1 MASSAGVF
9 GAVADMLVALYNAA
23 GFRPIS
29 KWVDDF
35 LVVRLPGQSWTKEEF
50 IGLTANLGVP
60 WNEAKLRKFAKM
72 QRYIGFDWWVD
83 EKAMEPVSRAKKLQ
97 CYMEICFLVSTTSSP
112 ALSSSTSLL
121 ELRPSPL
128 QPNCPAKQRLFLW
141 TGINTPPPSIIN
153 DPVLLFLANAASQAL
168 LANAAS
174 YGAGLCKYHICDIF
188 SIPES
193 ACLPAPFHVLHSFA
207 LWAASDPESLDPDLA
222 SLRHFE
228 LVGVSTVRKYLSAI
242 RAWHIAQGWPEPLN
256 PLENNRIDWSLRGLG
271 RIVPARKRPL
281 RPPITIHML
290 RTIRAALILSDP
302 FDACIWAMA
311 TCAFR
316 GLMRFGEVSSPTS
329 HKFNG
334 ALHLKRSNAALST
347 DLNGARY
354 ARLDL
359 PSAKTAKPGETQSVF
374 IAEQE
379 PDLCALRALA
389 NLAAVVPAAK
399 EDPLFSWQD
408 KHAKI
413 RPMAK
418 QAALKRINGIFSSVG
433 LGTTFGH
440 SFRIGAASFFLAR
453 KVDPEIVHLAGRW
466 KSLAYETYIRSFELV
481 VNQHTGNLATSDLH

>member
-1 MASSAGVF
+1 M
-9 GAVADMLVALYNAA
+9 
-23 GFRPIS
+23 
-29 KWVDDF
+29 
-35 LVVRLPGQSWTKEEF
+35 
-50 IGLTANLGVP
+50 
-60 WNEAKLRKFAKM
+60 
-72 QRYIGFDWWVD
+72 
-83 EKAMEPVSRAKKLQ
+83 
-97 CYMEICFLVSTTSSP
+97 SSP

-128 QPNCPAKQRLFLW
+128 RPNCPAKQRLFLW

-153 DPVLLFLANAASQAL
+153 DPVLLFLANAASQAS

-174 YGAGLCKYHICDIF
+174 YGAGLRKYHIFCDIF

-193 ACLPAPFHVLHSFA
+193 ARLPAPFHVLHSFA
-207 LWAASDPESLDPDLA
+207 LWAASDPESLDPNLA

-228 LVGVSTVRKYLSAI
+228 PVGVSTVRKYLSAI

-256 PLENNRIDWSLRGLG
+256 PSENNRIDWSLRGLG

-311 TCAFR
+311 TCAFW

-334 ALHLKRSNAALST
+334 ALHLKRSDAALST

-379 PDLCALRALA
+379 PDLCALQALA

-399 EDPLFSWQD
+399 EDPLFSWRD

-418 QAALKRINGIFSSVG
+418 QAALKRINGILSSVG

-453 KVDPEIVHLAGRW
+453 KVDPEIVRLAGRW